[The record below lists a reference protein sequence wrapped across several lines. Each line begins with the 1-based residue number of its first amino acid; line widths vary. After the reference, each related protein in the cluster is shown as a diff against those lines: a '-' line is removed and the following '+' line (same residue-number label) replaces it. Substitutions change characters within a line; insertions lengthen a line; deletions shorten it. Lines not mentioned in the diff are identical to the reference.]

1 MTKCWKFEPK
11 ERPAFEELRQ
21 SLNNILN
28 DKKVILNFSLD
39 EIQNV
44 IDSQLKNLNN
54 CVISNRLSLNINQD
68 GIYDN
73 SITTKNKRHPE

>member
-11 ERPAFEELRQ
+11 ERPAFEEIRQ
-21 SLNNILN
+21 SLNNILD
-28 DKKVILNFSLD
+28 DKKVILNYSSSD

-54 CVISNRLSLNINQD
+54 CIISNRLSLNINQD
-68 GIYDN
+68 RIYA
-73 SITTKNKRHPE
+73 